1 MKKLFFATI
10 VLSLLAFVSCKIQ
23 VKLNASSI
31 DYTKI
36 KTITIEDFP
45 NRAAL
50 VYAPLSQSF
59 TEDLRD
65 IFSRQT
71 RLVAVN
77 RNGDYQLAG
86 EITEYALT
94 PMSIQK
100 DAYAAETR
108 LTITVRVR
116 FANNQ
121 NHKEDFEQNFSAY
134 RNFDSSKM
142 ITDVQDE
149 LISEITEEII
159 ENIFNKVAVN
169 W

>member
-1 MKKLFFATI
+1 MIGAML
-10 VLSLLAFVSCKIQ
+10 LLALALVSCKIQ

-36 KTITIEDFP
+36 KTITIADFP

-50 VYAPLSQSF
+50 VYSPLSQMF
-59 TEDLRD
+59 TEELRD

-71 RLVAVN
+71 RLISVT
-77 RNGDYQLAG
+77 RNGDYQLEG

-94 PMSIQK
+94 PMAIQS

-108 LTITVRVR
+108 LTVTVRVR
-116 FANNQ
+116 FVNNQ
-121 NHKEDFEQNFSAY
+121 NHNEDFESNFSAY

-149 LISEITEEII
+149 LIGEII
-159 ENIFNKVAVN
+159 EEITDAIFNKVAVN